1 MMDQD
6 IDEGDYAFSFNYQ
19 PTSPAEKNITKSI
32 DKGKIPERPPVQYAS
47 NDINDLLTQFSVD
60 LTTKKG
66 STPTGDAQ
74 RSFHPFFRN
83 RNASVFKF
91 THQ

>member
-47 NDINDLLTQFSVD
+47 NDINDLLTQFSVEKKNECCCCYRKSIK
-60 LTTKKG
+60 LTGTDFNKSK
-66 STPTGDAQ
+66 
-74 RSFHPFFRN
+74 
-83 RNASVFKF
+83 
-91 THQ
+91 